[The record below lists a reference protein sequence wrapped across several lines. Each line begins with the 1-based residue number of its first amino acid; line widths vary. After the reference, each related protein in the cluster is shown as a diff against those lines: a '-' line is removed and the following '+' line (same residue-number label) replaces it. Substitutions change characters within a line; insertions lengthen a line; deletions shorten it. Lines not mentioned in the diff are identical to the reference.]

1 MLLGTRELPLRLKSN
16 EGDSMAELKLHDSL
30 PKDGRTSF
38 KPLGRGIEPEFD
50 VEERSDFWGEEKVV
64 PSSSNVTQLAG

>member
-1 MLLGTRELPLRLKSN
+1 M

-30 PKDGRTSF
+30 PRDGRTSF
-38 KPLGRGIEPEFD
+38 NPLGRGTEPEFD
-50 VEERSDFWGEEKVV
+50 VEERRDFWGEEKVV